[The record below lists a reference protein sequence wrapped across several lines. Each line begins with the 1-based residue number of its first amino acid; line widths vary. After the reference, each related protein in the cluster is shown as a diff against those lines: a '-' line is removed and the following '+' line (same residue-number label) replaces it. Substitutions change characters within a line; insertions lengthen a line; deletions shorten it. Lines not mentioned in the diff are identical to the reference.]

1 MTKEEFIACV
11 KGGLIV
17 SCQALPGEPLYRPE
31 GGIMPL
37 MAKAAEEAGA
47 KGIRC
52 NGVKDITGIKKTV
65 KLPVIGIIKKNY
77 DGFEAYITPSMD
89 EVDQLVAVGCEVI
102 AIDCTSLS
110 RPRNL
115 TASEYIRA
123 IKKKYPHQLLMA
135 DCASFEDAYN
145 AAAAGVD
152 FVGTTMNGY
161 VGGDTASVL
170 DGPNY
175 RLAEKIASSISVPL
189 IAEGRI
195 HRPEDAAEMLKLGA
209 LAVVVG
215 GAITRPK
222 EIAERFVHAINDSAE
237 KNYQ

>member
-1 MTKEEFIACV
+1 MTKEAFISCV

-47 KGIRC
+47 QGIRC
-52 NGVKDITGIKKTV
+52 NGVQDITDIKKTV
-65 KLPVIGIIKKNY
+65 NLPVIGIIKKCY

-89 EVDQLVAVGCEVI
+89 EVDQLVAIGCEVI

-110 RPRNL
+110 RPGNL
-115 TASEYIRA
+115 TAAEYIRA
-123 IKKKYPHQLLMA
+123 IKKKYPYQLLMA

-145 AAAAGVD
+145 AAAAGID

-161 VGGDTASVL
+161 VGDAYVTVP

-175 RLAEKIASSISVPL
+175 QLANEILSSINVPL

-195 HRPEDAAEMLKLGA
+195 HKPEDAVEMLRLGA

-222 EIAERFVHAINDSAE
+222 EIAERFVYAINASA
-237 KNYQ
+237 KSRN

>member
-1 MTKEEFIACV
+1 MTKEEFISCV

-17 SCQALPGEPLYRPE
+17 SCQALPEEPLYRPE

-110 RPRNL
+110 RPGNL

-209 LAVVVG
+209 LAIVVG

>member
-1 MTKEEFIACV
+1 MTKEEFISCV

-47 KGIRC
+47 VGIRC
-52 NGVKDITGIKKTV
+52 NGIKDIVDIKKTV
-65 KLPVIGIIKKNY
+65 NLPVIGIIKKNY
-77 DGFEAYITPSMD
+77 EGFEAYITPSME
-89 EVDQLVAVGCEVI
+89 EVDQLIAIGCEVI
-102 AIDCTSLS
+102 AIDCTPLS
-110 RPRNL
+110 RPGNI
-115 TASEYIRA
+115 TAAEYIRA
-123 IKKKYPHQLLMA
+123 IKKKYPKQLLMA
-135 DCASFEDAYN
+135 DCSSFEDAHN
-145 AAAAGVD
+145 AATAGID

-161 VGGDTASVL
+161 AGGSTASVF

-175 RLAEKIASSISVPL
+175 RLAEKIASSLAIPL

-195 HRPEDAAEMLKLGA
+195 HKPEDAAEMLKLGA

-222 EIAERFVHAINDSAE
+222 EITERFVHAINASAE
-237 KNYQ
+237 SRK

>member
-1 MTKEEFIACV
+1 MTKEAFISCI

-37 MAKAAEEAGA
+37 MAKAAAEAGA

-52 NGVKDITGIKKTV
+52 NGIQDIIDIKKTV
-65 KLPVIGIIKKNY
+65 HLPVIGIIKKNY
-77 DGFEAYITPSMD
+77 EGFGAYITPSMD
-89 EVDQLVAVGCEVI
+89 EVDQLVAIGCEVI
-102 AIDCTSLS
+102 AIDCTPLS
-110 RPRNL
+110 RPGNL

-145 AAAAGVD
+145 AAAAGID

-161 VGGDTASVL
+161 VGDNSATIL

-175 RLAEKIASSISVPL
+175 QLARKITSSIAVPL

-195 HRPEDAAEMLKLGA
+195 HKPEDAVEMLKLGA

-222 EIAERFVHAINDSAE
+222 EIAERFVHTINASVE
-237 KNYQ
+237 S

>member
-1 MTKEEFIACV
+1 MTKEEFISCV

-110 RPRNL
+110 RPGNL

-123 IKKKYPHQLLMA
+123 IKKKYPHQL
-135 DCASFEDAYN
+135 
-145 AAAAGVD
+145 
-152 FVGTTMNGY
+152 
-161 VGGDTASVL
+161 
-170 DGPNY
+170 
-175 RLAEKIASSISVPL
+175 
-189 IAEGRI
+189 
-195 HRPEDAAEMLKLGA
+195 
-209 LAVVVG
+209 
-215 GAITRPK
+215 
-222 EIAERFVHAINDSAE
+222 
-237 KNYQ
+237 

>member
-1 MTKEEFIACV
+1 
-11 KGGLIV
+11 
-17 SCQALPGEPLYRPE
+17 
-31 GGIMPL
+31 
-37 MAKAAEEAGA
+37 
-47 KGIRC
+47 
-52 NGVKDITGIKKTV
+52 
-65 KLPVIGIIKKNY
+65 
-77 DGFEAYITPSMD
+77 
-89 EVDQLVAVGCEVI
+89 
-102 AIDCTSLS
+102 
-110 RPRNL
+110 
-115 TASEYIRA
+115 
-123 IKKKYPHQLLMA
+123 MA

-161 VGGDTASVL
+161 VGGNTASVL

>member
-1 MTKEEFIACV
+1 MTTEEFISCV

-37 MAKAAEEAGA
+37 MAKAAVEAGA

-52 NGVKDITGIKKTV
+52 NGIQDSTDIKKMV
-65 KLPVIGIIKKNY
+65 KLPIIGIIKKKY
-77 DGFEAYITPSMD
+77 EGFGAYITPSMD
-89 EVDQLVAVGCEVI
+89 EVDQLVAIGCEVI
-102 AIDCTSLS
+102 AIDCTPLS
-110 RPRNL
+110 RPGNL

-135 DCASFEDAYN
+135 DCASFEDACN
-145 AAAAGVD
+145 AAAAGID
-152 FVGTTMNGY
+152 FIGTTMNGY
-161 VGGDTASVL
+161 VGDSSTTL
-170 DGPNY
+170 FDGPNY
-175 RLAEKIASSISVPL
+175 HLARKITSSIAVPL

-195 HRPEDAAEMLKLGA
+195 HRPEDAVEMLKLGA

-215 GAITRPK
+215 GAITRPQ
-222 EIAERFVHAINDSAE
+222 EIAERFVHAINTSGAAC
-237 KNYQ
+237 KP

>member
-1 MTKEEFIACV
+1 MIKEEFISCV

>member
-1 MTKEEFIACV
+1 MTKEEFISCV

-52 NGVKDITGIKKTV
+52 NGVKKTV

-110 RPRNL
+110 RPGNL

-161 VGGDTASVL
+161 VGGNTASVL